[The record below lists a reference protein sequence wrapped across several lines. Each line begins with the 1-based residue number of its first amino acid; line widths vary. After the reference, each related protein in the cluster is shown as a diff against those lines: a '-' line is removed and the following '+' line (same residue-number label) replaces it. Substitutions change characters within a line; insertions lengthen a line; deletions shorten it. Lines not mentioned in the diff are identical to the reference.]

1 MHDDV
6 DGTPWQEA
14 YRLPTV
20 AHADTK
26 NLNSLVERDRVLGEA
41 GMGFDSSQVLQL
53 ESAGDDEQPQELS
66 TLLIFS
72 DFGSGANAGAN

>member
-20 AHADTK
+20 AHADNK
-26 NLNSLVERDRVLGEA
+26 NLNNMVERD
-41 GMGFDSSQVLQL
+41 QVLREAWEL
-53 ESAGDDEQPQELS
+53 ESTGDEEQP
-66 TLLIFS
+66 
-72 DFGSGANAGAN
+72 